1 MKIFVI
7 EIYFFRI
14 SPVPICFLCFDHNF
28 SLNLMENPNNIISCD
43 FNQYPAWKNFLVLW
57 APVYGLPVYV
67 AAVYLLRVHSENQS
81 HYVLASQSIAVLL

>member
-1 MKIFVI
+1 
-7 EIYFFRI
+7 
-14 SPVPICFLCFDHNF
+14 
-28 SLNLMENPNNIISCD
+28 MENPNNIISCD